1 MLVIDIF
8 GAYGIIREFIA
19 TSNQDVDEHDD
30 PNHFNNAIYLILSN
44 VTYSG
49 IQLFYKIWA
58 ASMGHKTTLEAEKT
72 KIILAKIMNRTS
84 PAGVSKCNFYSALM
98 QCQTR
103 NLKLQNQFFAIDWNI
118 VFAVNKFKYTRR
130 I

>member
-19 TSNQDVDEHDD
+19 TSNQNVDVHDD
-30 PNHFNNAIYLILSN
+30 NAIYLILSN
-44 VTYSG
+44 VIYSG
-49 IQLFYKIWA
+49 IQLTYKIWA
-58 ASMGHKTTLEAEKT
+58 ASMGHKTTSEAERT
-72 KIILAKIMNRTS
+72 KIILAKIMNRMSPTS
-84 PAGVSKCNFYSALM
+84 VSRCNFYSALM

-118 VFAVNKFKYTRR
+118 VFAVMPFK
-130 I
+130 